1 MSDTYLASQI
11 ADRQGGHSGGEA
23 RLLRWKVATLGDVE
37 APSTAANGEAD
48 VADEVASLRAELART
63 KAELADA
70 QHRLLTLRDHAIGY
84 EAELG
89 QLRNHGGPQ
98 LQTREMQAALFV
110 VKVGKA
116 LRLNALLRFG
126 PVKRFARRLLGVFNP
141 RVG

>member
-1 MSDTYLASQI
+1 MEAAPTA
-11 ADRQGGHSGGEA
+11 HEGEA
-23 RLLRWKVATLGDVE
+23 GDELATLT
-37 APSTAANGEAD
+37 S
-48 VADEVASLRAELART
+48 ELART
-63 KAELADA
+63 RAELADA

-98 LQTREMQAALFV
+98 LESREMQAALFV

-116 LRLNALLRFG
+116 LRLNVLLRFG
-126 PVKRFARRLLGVFNP
+126 PVKQLARYLLGVYRP

>member
-1 MSDTYLASQI
+1 MAVEGTTSGVDTGEDLAAI
-11 ADRQGGHSGGEA
+11 
-23 RLLRWKVATLGDVE
+23 K
-37 APSTAANGEAD
+37 
-48 VADEVASLRAELART
+48 AELART

-89 QLRNHGGPQ
+89 QLRNHGGPR
-98 LQTREMQAALFV
+98 LETREMQAALLL

-116 LRLNALLRFG
+116 LRLNLLLQFG
-126 PVKRFARRLLGVFNP
+126 PVKRLARYLLGVYSP

>member
-1 MSDTYLASQI
+1 MRRGLE
-11 ADRQGGHSGGEA
+11 GEA
-23 RLLRWKVATLGDVE
+23 GDELSV
-37 APSTAANGEAD
+37 
-48 VADEVASLRAELART
+48 LRAELART

-89 QLRNHGGPQ
+89 QLRSHGPR
-98 LQTREMQAALFV
+98 LESREMQAALLA

-126 PVKRFARRLLGVFNP
+126 PVKRLARYLLGAYRP

>member
-1 MSDTYLASQI
+1 MDIVRTERDSDAGESLAS
-11 ADRQGGHSGGEA
+11 
-23 RLLRWKVATLGDVE
+23 V
-37 APSTAANGEAD
+37 
-48 VADEVASLRAELART
+48 RAELERT

-70 QHRLLTLRDHAIGY
+70 RHRLLTLRDHAIGY

-98 LQTREMQAALFV
+98 LESREVQAALFL

-116 LRLNALLRFG
+116 LRLNMLLRFG
-126 PVKRFARRLLGVFNP
+126 PVKRLARYLLGIYRP

>member
-1 MSDTYLASQI
+1 L
-11 ADRQGGHSGGEA
+11 EA
-23 RLLRWKVATLGDVE
+23 EAGDELSV
-37 APSTAANGEAD
+37 
-48 VADEVASLRAELART
+48 LRAELART

-89 QLRNHGGPQ
+89 QLRSHGGPR
-98 LQTREMQAALFV
+98 LESREMQAALFV
-110 VKVGKA
+110 VKVAKT

-126 PVKRFARRLLGVFNP
+126 PVKRLARYLLGAYQP

>member
-1 MSDTYLASQI
+1 M
-11 ADRQGGHSGGEA
+11 A
-23 RLLRWKVATLGDVE
+23 RTE
-37 APSTAANGEAD
+37 THFANGAPTDSEGVDA
-48 VADEVASLRAELART
+48 LRAELART

-89 QLRNHGGPQ
+89 QLRNQGGPQ
-98 LQTREMQAALFV
+98 LESREMQAALFV

-116 LRLNALLRFG
+116 LRLNVLLRFG
-126 PVKRFARRLLGVFNP
+126 PVKRLARYLLGVYSP

>member
-1 MSDTYLASQI
+1 M
-11 ADRQGGHSGGEA
+11 
-23 RLLRWKVATLGDVE
+23 ATTKRHV
-37 APSTAANGEAD
+37 ANGSPIDPED
-48 VADEVASLRAELART
+48 LEGLRAELEST

-98 LQTREMQAALFV
+98 LQSREMQAALFV

-116 LRLNALLRFG
+116 LRLNLLLRFG
-126 PVKRFARRLLGVFNP
+126 PVKRLARYLLGSYRP
-141 RVG
+141 GVG

>member
-1 MSDTYLASQI
+1 MEEVPKGFD
-11 ADRQGGHSGGEA
+11 GEA
-23 RLLRWKVATLGDVE
+23 GAEL
-37 APSTAANGEAD
+37 ST
-48 VADEVASLRAELART
+48 LRAELART

-110 VKVGKA
+110 VKVAKA
-116 LRLNALLRFG
+116 LRLNVLLRIG
-126 PVKRFARRLLGVFNP
+126 PVRRFARYLLGVYSP